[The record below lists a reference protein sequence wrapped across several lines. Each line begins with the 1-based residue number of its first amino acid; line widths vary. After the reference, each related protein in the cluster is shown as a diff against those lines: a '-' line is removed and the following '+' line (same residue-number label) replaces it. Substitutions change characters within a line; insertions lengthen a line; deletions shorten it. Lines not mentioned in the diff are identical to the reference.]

1 MEAPVLGGPFE
12 AQIGLG
18 RAAVRSVATME
29 TARDAVGLE
38 VTAGGDHFDLERII
52 AAALDLAQ
60 VG

>member
-1 MEAPVLGGPFE
+1 MTA
-12 AQIGLG
+12 
-18 RAAVRSVATME
+18 ME
-29 TARDAVGLE
+29 TAGDAVGLE